1 MNTIP
6 IWVAIPVALLIVIS
20 GLLTL
25 IGSIGL
31 LRLRSFNE
39 RMHAPTL
46 GMTLGVF
53 CMVLASILVATTLQG
68 RPIVHEFLISLFLII
83 TAPVTAILLMQSA
96 IRRQDR
102 QQTE

>member
-1 MNTIP
+1 MNAIP
-6 IWVAIPVALLIVIS
+6 AWIIVPVALLMIVS
-20 GLLTL
+20 GVLTL

-31 LRLRSFNE
+31 LRLRTFNE

-53 CMVLASILVATTLQG
+53 CMVLASTLVATVLQG
-68 RPIVHEFLISLFLII
+68 RPVLHEFLISLFLIM

-96 IRRQDR
+96 IRRQGGR
-102 QQTE
+102 RPE

>member
-1 MNTIP
+1 MNAIP
-6 IWVAIPVALLIVIS
+6 AWIIVPVALLMIVS
-20 GLLTL
+20 GVLTL

-31 LRLRSFNE
+31 LRLRTFNE

-53 CMVLASILVATTLQG
+53 CMVLASTLVATVLQG
-68 RPIVHEFLISLFLII
+68 RPVLHEFLISLFLIM

-96 IRRQDR
+96 IRRQGGR
-102 QQTE
+102 QPE

>member
-1 MNTIP
+1 MTDMPAWIIVP
-6 IWVAIPVALLIVIS
+6 AALLIVVS

-53 CMVLASILVATTLQG
+53 CMVLASMLVATTLQG
-68 RPIVHEFLISLFLII
+68 RPVFHEFLISLFLIM

-96 IRRQDR
+96 IRRQGGR
-102 QQTE
+102 NRE